1 MRGVARRWR
10 GLVAVLCA
18 LLLAPLALAA
28 GTGCGA
34 AADGRGATATAPNS
48 AASPREGA
56 PSLPLGE
63 LAGARIVA
71 GFNGTAPPA
80 ALREGIR
87 SGHFAGVVLYAENL
101 PSRAD
106 ARRLIAGLQS
116 IPRPPAMRD
125 PLLVLVDQEG
135 GLVKRIDGAPF
146 HSAEEIGQRG
156 PAFARREGRRTARN
170 LRGVGVGVNVDIA
183 PVLDVP
189 RPGSPIAETHR
200 GYGTSPAAVAATGV
214 AFAEGLQ
221 GGGVAATA
229 KHFPGFGAAKDD
241 SDVEVSRIGLS
252 KARLRAVDEAPYRRY
267 ADAGGD
273 LVMVAAATYPAFSSR
288 PAAFSRALVSGEL
301 RHRLGYRGIVMT
313 DALDTVSVAAFGD
326 PAETGPAAARA
337 GCDLLLFT
345 EPGPAEAARRALVRQ
360 LRAGSLD
367 ARQFED
373 SARRV
378 LDLRAELP
386 G

>member
-1 MRGVARRWR
+1 MSGVARRWR
-10 GLVAVLCA
+10 GLAATLCA
-18 LLLAPLALAA
+18 LLLVPLLALGA
-28 GTGCGA
+28 GAGCGA
-34 AADGRGATATAPNS
+34 AADGQDATGTI
-48 AASPREGA
+48 AAVAPREDA
-56 PSLPLGE
+56 SSLTPGE

-87 SGHFAGVVLYAENL
+87 AGHVAGVVLYAENL
-101 PSRAD
+101 PTRAS
-106 ARRLIAGLQS
+106 ARRLIAGLQA
-116 IPRPPAMRD
+116 IPRPPAMGD
-125 PLLVLVDQEG
+125 PLLILVDQEG

-146 HSAEEIGQRG
+146 HSAEEIGRRG
-156 PAFARREGRRTARN
+156 PAFARREGSRTARN
-170 LRGVGVGVNVDIA
+170 LRSVGVNVDIA

-189 RPGSPIAETHR
+189 RPSSPIAETHR
-200 GYGTSPAAVAATGV
+200 GYGTSAAAVSAIGV

-267 ADAGGD
+267 AAAGGD
-273 LVMVAAATYPAFSSR
+273 LVMVAAATYPAFSAR
-288 PAAFSRALVSGEL
+288 PAAFSRPLVSGEL
-301 RHRLGYRGIVMT
+301 RRRLGYRGIVMT

-367 ARQFED
+367 IRQFEE

-378 LDLRAELP
+378 LDLRAALP

>member
-10 GLVAVLCA
+10 GLVAVLSA
-18 LLLAPLALAA
+18 LVLAPLLALAVGA
-28 GTGCGA
+28 GCGA
-34 AADGRGATATAPNS
+34 AADGRDATSTAPGS
-48 AASPREGA
+48 AAPPRDDA
-56 PSLPLGE
+56 PALPLAQ

-87 SGHFAGVVLYAENL
+87 AGHVAGVVLYAENL
-101 PSRAD
+101 PTRAA

-125 PLLVLVDQEG
+125 PLLILVDQEG

-156 PAFARREGRRTARN
+156 AAFARREGRRTARN
-170 LRGVGVGVNVDIA
+170 LRSVGVNVDIA

-200 GYGTSPAAVAATGV
+200 GYGTSPAAVSVIGV

-221 GGGVAATA
+221 AGGVAATA
-229 KHFPGFGAAKDD
+229 KHFPGFGAAMDD

-252 KARLRAVDEAPYRRY
+252 KARLRAVDEVPYRRY
-267 ADAGGD
+267 ASAGGD
-273 LVMVAAATYPAFSSR
+273 LVMVAAATYPAFSER

-301 RHRLGYRGIVMT
+301 RQRLGYRGTVMT

-326 PAETGPAAARA
+326 PAQTGPAAARA

-345 EPGPAEAARRALVRQ
+345 EPGPAEAARRSLVRQ

-367 ARQFED
+367 ARQFEE

-378 LDLRAELP
+378 LDLRAELQR
-386 G
+386 

>member
-1 MRGVARRWR
+1 MRWTGVRR
-10 GLVAVLCA
+10 GAV
-18 LLLAPLALAA
+18 ALAA
-28 GTGCGA
+28 FAALASGTFACGA
-34 AADGRGATATAPNS
+34 TRGDGAAPPSSGAGGAAP
-48 AASPREGA
+48 AVGP
-56 PSLPLGE
+56 PPGE

-80 ALREGIR
+80 ALRQGIR
-87 SGHFAGVVLYAENL
+87 AGHVAGVVLYAENL
-101 PSRAD
+101 PTRAD
-106 ARRLIAGLQS
+106 AKRLIAGLQS
-116 IPRPPAMRD
+116 IPRPAAMRD
-125 PLLVLVDQEG
+125 PLLILVDQEG
-135 GLVKRIDGAPF
+135 GLVKRIEGAPF
-146 HSAEEIGQRG
+146 HSAEEIGRRG

-170 LRGVGVGVNVDIA
+170 LRGVGVNVDIA

-200 GYGTSPAAVAATGV
+200 GYGASPAAVSAIGV

-252 KARLRAVDEAPYRRY
+252 KARLRLVDEAPYRRY
-267 ADAGGD
+267 AAAGGD

-288 PAAFSRALVSGEL
+288 PAAFSRPLVSGEL

-326 PAETGPAAARA
+326 PAESGLAAVRA

-345 EPGPAEAARRALVRQ
+345 EPGPAEAARRALVGQ
-360 LRAGSLD
+360 LRAGSL
-367 ARQFED
+367 ATGQFEE

-378 LDLRAELP
+378 LALRAALP
-386 G
+386 R